1 MKTPVKQMSKLIAEK
16 LTDDKKKGNSSKN
29 SVVSDKSTKISI
41 SSGMNTRNVKNSKQ
55 KTELNM
61 DLIEINDYQNDFLN
75 KTTKNKE
82 LTEEDINEIF
92 NNKEYTNTI
101 EKNLNEVWEKI
112 EKNIRIESEKIEDEM
127 NKFLDEI
134 SNEKFNKMMEINEK
148 YERDLGNVFPDVE
161 PKDLNNINTIVYNQ
175 LKDDK
180 QNDIN
185 ELNANIELRKM
196 LGLNA
201 LREKSDNLKNLK
213 KTKSLKK

>member
-1 MKTPVKQMSKLIAEK
+1 MLRIANK
-16 LTDDKKKGNSSKN
+16 
-29 SVVSDKSTKISI
+29 
-41 SSGMNTRNVKNSKQ
+41 

-148 YERDLGNVFPDVE
+148 
-161 PKDLNNINTIVYNQ
+161 NTKEI
-175 LKDDK
+175 
-180 QNDIN
+180 
-185 ELNANIELRKM
+185 
-196 LGLNA
+196 
-201 LREKSDNLKNLK
+201 
-213 KTKSLKK
+213 